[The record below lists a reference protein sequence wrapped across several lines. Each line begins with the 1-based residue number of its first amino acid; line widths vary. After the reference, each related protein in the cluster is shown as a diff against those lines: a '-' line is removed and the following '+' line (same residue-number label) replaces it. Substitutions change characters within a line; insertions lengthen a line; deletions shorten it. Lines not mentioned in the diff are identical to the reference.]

1 MTAAVVRRW
10 GNSLALRIPRDI
22 AAALG
27 LDESTEVELDAR
39 DGRLVIVPKRPPE
52 YSLEDMLS
60 KCKPSH
66 FRQSPEETQWL
77 TEESV
82 GKEAL

>member
-39 DGRLVIVPKRPPE
+39 DGKLVVVPKRVPE
-52 YSLEDMLS
+52 YSLDDLLS

-66 FRQSPEETQWL
+66 FRQSEEETHWL
-77 TEESV
+77 TEGPV

>member
-1 MTAAVVRRW
+1 MTAAIVRRW

-27 LDESTEVELDAR
+27 IDESTEVQLDVK
-39 DGRLVIVPKRPPE
+39 DGRLVVVPTRTPE

-66 FRQSPEETQWL
+66 FRQSAEETQWL
-77 TEESV
+77 TEGPV

>member
-27 LDESTEVELDAR
+27 IDESTEVQLDVK
-39 DGRLVIVPKRPPE
+39 DGRLVVVPTRIPE

-66 FRQSPEETQWL
+66 FRQNAEETQWL
-77 TEESV
+77 TEGPV